1 MLNHF
6 LPHVLKHYEPYMM
19 PTFTTIIPP
28 ENNPERLHIPQ
39 RADLSVND
47 LNDHIFNYYVDYTIT
62 HPGSAALRSKYNKQ
76 GYAAEQV
83 AQNKWKKYMS
93 YYSLQNTPDL
103 PKMVM
108 FGIETFGTF
117 AKEGKQ
123 FVKACARLAVAT
135 NNNNYYYSVVLRH
148 MIQRISVTLQI
159 ANFNAVAKLININ
172 SSILSNPSLTSTN
185 INFPLVPSAI

>member
-1 MLNHF
+1 
-6 LPHVLKHYEPYMM
+6 M

-28 ENNPERLHIPQ
+28 ENDPERLHIPQ
-39 RADLSVND
+39 RADLSVKD

-62 HPGSAALRSKYNKQ
+62 HSGSAALRSKYNKSS
-76 GYAAEQV
+76 YAVEQL

-93 YYSLQNTPDL
+93 YNSLQNTPNL

-117 AKEGKQ
+117 AKEGKE
-123 FVKACARLAVAT
+123 FVRACARLAVA
-135 NNNNYYYSVVLRH
+135 NNNNNNNYYSVVLRQ
-148 MIQRISVTLQI
+148 MIQRISIALQI

-172 SSILSNPSLTSTN
+172 SSLTSTN